1 MFEISELQDRYLLR
15 TAASREWNQP
25 MRKNI
30 VVVNKDEKGW
40 RSEGCFDIRDGDAG
54 FGIVQL
60 VCVMLWG
67 LQLSD
72 WINIRRYIELLTLL
86 KLLQTMGTLE
96 VRLNVFFIILCLGMG
111 PTDSYG

>member
-1 MFEISELQDRYLLR
+1 
-15 TAASREWNQP
+15 

-40 RSEGCFDIRDGDAG
+40 RSEGCFDNSDGDAG

-67 LQLSD
+67 L
-72 WINIRRYIELLTLL
+72 
-86 KLLQTMGTLE
+86 
-96 VRLNVFFIILCLGMG
+96 
-111 PTDSYG
+111 